1 MDMKAMFAALKA
13 KVETLLRAKGYN
25 TVNFVSLSFDGTRY
39 SCVVEH
45 MDDFQADLEAGMRV
59 KSGYYNSYT
68 GYTLTELVDEVSK
81 LPSRSRREFEVMAR
95 RAAAMKMDT
104 DLLISAAGK
113 LFAEEITH
121 VVEKYKL
128 LSDV

>member
-13 KVETLLRAKGYN
+13 EVEALLRAKGYN
-25 TVNFVSLSFDGTRY
+25 TIEFDRLSFDGTRY
-39 SCVVEH
+39 SFVVCH
-45 MDDFQADLEAGMRV
+45 VDDFQADLEASVRV
-59 KSGYYNSYT
+59 DSGYYNIYY
-68 GYTLTELVDEVSK
+68 GNTLAELVDAVDK
-81 LPSRSRREFEVMAR
+81 LPSRARREFEVMAR
-95 RAAAMKMDT
+95 RAAAMKLDT

-128 LSDV
+128 LSNV

>member
-13 KVETLLRAKGYN
+13 EVETLLRAKGYN
-25 TVNFVSLSFDGTRY
+25 TVEFDRLSFDGTRY
-39 SCVVEH
+39 SCVVGH
-45 MDDFQADLEAGMRV
+45 VDDFQADLEAGMRV
-59 KSGYYNSYT
+59 NSGYYNSYC
-68 GYTLTELVDEVSK
+68 GDTLTEIVDAIDK

-95 RAAAMKMDT
+95 RAAAMKLDT

-113 LFAEEITH
+113 LFAEEITN

-128 LSDV
+128 LYYV